1 MLMGPSADITSQF
14 NIKLRED
21 LNNATGQMEGNFK
34 GRFITRLEGCY
45 EKNLVRQVYQDTKD
59 LRSINETH
67 GPNEKIFH
75 PIHGLSPN
83 HCQYMDLFGGSVN
96 SGRVLKAP
104 IVKFDKSCK
113 LADEGEVRT
122 RLAKNN
128 VTESM
133 ANFVCSNLEKMATLG
148 NWSGQSVPMSAR
160 IVRYTLNSDNAEIVN
175 LPWSTGWAPLTMA
188 SVISPCKQ
196 EGGKYSGG
204 DLLFAE
210 KVPETY
216 FWNYFPQISSMLFS
230 TFSNYFPQI
239 SSMLFSTEKHIA
251 ETVKQYPYPEN
262 GCLITENVFSIGTAS
277 DIKSSGK
284 SCQRMVFILSAYPD
298 KHQFLSFMEKNS
310 GQNLVLK
317 DSPDIS

>member
-1 MLMGPSADITSQF
+1 MLLGPSADITSQF

-34 GRFITRLEGCY
+34 GRCITRLEGCY

-75 PIHGLSPN
+75 PIPHNGLSPN
-83 HCQYMDLFGGSVN
+83 HCQYMELFGGSVN

-148 NWSGQSVPMSAR
+148 DWSGQSVPMSAR

-175 LPWSTGWAPLTMA
+175 LPWIPDWAPLSMT

-196 EGGKYSGG
+196 KDGAYSGG

-210 KVPETY
+210 KAPET
-216 FWNYFPQISSMLFS
+216 FFSKLFS
-230 TFSNYFPQI
+230 TKEHLP
-239 SSMLFSTEKHIA
+239 

-262 GCLITENVFSIGTAS
+262 GCLVSENISSIGTAS
-277 DIKSSGK
+277 DIKLVSGE
-284 SCQRMVFILSAYPD
+284 SCQRIVFDLSAYPN
-298 KHQFLSFMEKNS
+298 KQQFLSFMFCPLWKKI
-310 GQNLVLK
+310 QAK
-317 DSPDIS
+317 I